1 MYPNFSEL
9 NVHSHHWF
17 PKAHFIMVFFWSVRH
32 CTYPDN
38 EAVKRPEIS
47 PRIEYLIEASN
58 FPCPE
63 MLGTFFLAF
72 SRALP
77 EEGSFRDSLVQ

>member
-1 MYPNFSEL
+1 MCPTIASFQSPL
-9 NVHSHHWF
+9 HKGIFLAARHS
-17 PKAHFIMVFFWSVRH
+17 I
-32 CTYPDN
+32 YPDN

-63 MLGTFFLAF
+63 MLGTFILAF